1 MTVTT
6 PTGALCPFFISRKHT
21 KHTKKGRNPATA
33 RLSGCVS
40 VTQEYTKH
48 TKWDAGICVFCA
60 FLFFDTQPARY
71 ATTGFSVFFV
81 CFVPFWVFSDLSKQI
96 TPPPFWLASLAF
108 VSHFCPESAQFPTV
122 LHSNSPQPLQTRGSR
137 WICNPSTSKD
147 QGITGQ
153 VGFNKGCYVIM

>member
-1 MTVTT
+1 
-6 PTGALCPFFISRKHT
+6 
-21 KHTKKGRNPATA
+21 
-33 RLSGCVS
+33 VS

-96 TPPPFWLASLAF
+96 TPPPFWLASLA
-108 VSHFCPESAQFPTV
+108 
-122 LHSNSPQPLQTRGSR
+122 LSNRTIGSR
-137 WICNPSTSKD
+137 PLAVFEAGIPAASWVASTSKE
-147 QGITGQ
+147 QGITEQ
-153 VGFNKGCYVIM
+153 VGFNKGCYVIT